1 MDARIKELDNKF
13 KALDSMFKDW
23 MKGDTNAAIKALDNK
38 LADLSGFVNGNFADI
53 NALKKR
59 VAANEATIEAR
70 LTRNSL
76 NLFNPDETYEGD
88 ESDLNINETTKDD
101 DTTEEDKD
109 PDGSDDEDTV
119 QRSNSLK
126 TFNHSTTQLKI

>member
-1 MDARIKELDNKF
+1 
-13 KALDSMFKDW
+13 MFENW
-23 MKGDTNAAIKALDNK
+23 MKGDTETAIKALDKK
-38 LADLSGFVNGNFADI
+38 LVDLSGFVKGNFTDI
-53 NALKKR
+53 NALKERVAANEAANEALEER